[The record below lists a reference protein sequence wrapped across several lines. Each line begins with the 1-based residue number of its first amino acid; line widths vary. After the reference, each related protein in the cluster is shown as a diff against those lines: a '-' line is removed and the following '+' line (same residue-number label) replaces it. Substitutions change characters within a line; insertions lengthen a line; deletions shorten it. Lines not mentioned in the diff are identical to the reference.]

1 MGAARAS
8 AKPAD
13 RRGGGLGEAW
23 LRLLDAAVT
32 APARRRRPG
41 ADPVR
46 GLLRASRSF
55 DRAAAAVSLL
65 DRWLPGGVDAL
76 ARRLTSAA
84 PLALAATAIE
94 PLDFG
99 SGTTVFRLETPA
111 GPRALKV
118 FRRSLGR
125 PLAEQREVALH
136 YAGRHRTVSD
146 WYAAVPGLVAPSAF
160 LILPGPI
167 RGRPVAA
174 VVQPW
179 VAGRQRCLFEDFDA
193 DGALDL
199 LSGNPQLAEQFRGFA
214 RATLG
219 CWRRGRRC
227 LDLVGRQN
235 LMLVESEGLFR
246 FAIVDC
252 GLFELVAVRREAPAR
267 YAALGERIG
276 RLETLLARLGASA

>member
-1 MGAARAS
+1 LARPAA
-8 AKPAD
+8 
-13 RRGGGLGEAW
+13 RRGGGLGEVW

-32 APARRRRPG
+32 APARQRRPG

-55 DRAAAAVSLL
+55 DRAAAAVGLL

-76 ARRLTSAA
+76 ARRLTSTA

-136 YAGRHRTVSD
+136 YAGRHRTVSG
-146 WYAAVPGLVAPSAF
+146 WYAAVPGLVAPSAY

-179 VAGRQRCLFEDFDA
+179 VAGHRRCFFEDLDSA
-193 DGALDL
+193 GALQL
-199 LSGNPQLAEQFRGFA
+199 LSGDPLLAEQFRGFA
-214 RATLG
+214 RVTLE

-227 LDLVGRQN
+227 LDLVGREN
-235 LMLVESEGLFR
+235 LMLLEFEGRARL
-246 FAIVDC
+246 AIVDC
-252 GLFELVAVRREAPAR
+252 GVFELAAVRREAPDR
-267 YAALGERIG
+267 YAALAERIG
-276 RLETLLARLGASA
+276 RLEALLGRLGPPG